1 MKQQRTFTTG
11 GNEYQVAI
19 EIDENSLID
28 QTMNELNEA
37 INYYTEQGHTVLEA
51 IAAVES
57 EIGNRFDTIASFQIR
72 AQPIPS

>member
-37 INYYTEQGHTVLEA
+37 INYYTDQGHTVPEA
-51 IAAVES
+51 IAEVQN
-57 EIGNRFDTIASFQIR
+57 EIGTRFDAIASFSIHVHKL
-72 AQPIPS
+72 

>member
-11 GNEYQVAI
+11 GNQYQVAI

-51 IAAVES
+51 IAAVH
-57 EIGNRFDTIASFQIR
+57 GQLGDRMGTIASVNIR
-72 AQPIPS
+72 AQPIQN